1 MAGRTTT
8 AAAAGGRK
16 QGKRRMTLLWVAVAA
31 VIIIALIWTEQVALL
46 YVLATL
52 SVTAL
57 LLIVAFADLGGAR
70 QRSLAEPA
78 PNDDSAAAGDGLS
91 ASEIAASGART
102 AKRR

>member
-8 AAAAGGRK
+8 TAAGGRK
-16 QGKRRMTLLWVAVAA
+16 TSNRRMTFLWIAVVSIA
-31 VIIIALIWTEQVALL
+31 IIALIWTEQIAIL

-52 SVTAL
+52 SVTGL

-70 QRSLAEPA
+70 RAITGPA
-78 PNDDSAAAGDGLS
+78 PNDDSAAAADGLG
-91 ASEIAASGART
+91 ASSAASART